1 MLLVHSPMQNRE
13 DLVGQPN
20 TSGQSHCLWM
30 VDDDMQLCRLIQT
43 FYEREGWT
51 FRSFNAARLFELALL
66 ESRPDVAILDLMLPG
81 KTGLE
86 LLEGMRRSG
95 FSFPVLMLSAM
106 GSPSDRVVGLEAG
119 ANDYVAKPF
128 LCRELHLRI
137 LKMLDSSKIEPTAAK
152 SSHPAAAS
160 YQWGSVVFEVDSRQ
174 LVCGE
179 LCKSLS
185 RGDAALLEALCTASG
200 PISRQE
206 LLSAS
211 GSLVD
216 IPESRTIDVRI
227 FRLRKVLKE
236 LSNGNDLIAT
246 IRGKGY
252 QLTQLPLAIPRPE

>member
-1 MLLVHSPMQNRE
+1 ML
-13 DLVGQPN
+13 
-20 TSGQSHCLWM
+20 
-30 VDDDMQLCRLIQT
+30 DDDMQLCRMIQT
-43 FYEREGWT
+43 FFEREGWM
-51 FRSFNAARLFELALL
+51 FRSFHTARMFELALL
-66 ESRPDVAILDLMLPG
+66 DSRPDVAILDLMLPG

-86 LLEGMRRSG
+86 LLEGLRLSG
-95 FSFPVLMLSAM
+95 FRFPVLMLSAM

-119 ANDYVAKPF
+119 ANDYMAKPF

-137 LKMLDSSKIEPTAAK
+137 LKMLDCSKMEPTATK
-152 SSHPAAAS
+152 PSHPAAAS
-160 YQWGSVVFEVDSRQ
+160 YQWGRVVFEVDSRR
-174 LVCGE
+174 LVCDE
-179 LCKSLS
+179 LSKSLS

-216 IPESRTIDVRI
+216 TPESRTIDVRI
-227 FRLRKVLKE
+227 FRLRRVLKE
-236 LSNGNDLIAT
+236 LNDGNDLIVT

>member
-1 MLLVHSPMQNRE
+1 MHSPMQNRR
-13 DLVGQPN
+13 DLLGQPSN
-20 TSGQSHCLWM
+20 GGESHCLWM
-30 VDDDMQLCRLIQT
+30 VDDDIQLCRMIQT
-43 FYEREGWT
+43 FYEREGWI
-51 FRSFNAARLFELALL
+51 FRSFNTARLFELALL
-66 ESRPDVAILDLMLPG
+66 ESQPDVAILDLMLPG

-86 LLEGMRRSG
+86 LLQGMRRSG

-137 LKMLDSSKIEPTAAK
+137 HKMLDSSKIELTAAK

-160 YQWGSVVFEVDSRQ
+160 YQWERVVFEVESRL

-185 RGDAALLEALCTASG
+185 RGDAALLEALCTANG

-206 LLSAS
+206 LLSAC

-227 FRLRKVLKE
+227 FRLRRVLKE

-246 IRGKGY
+246 VRGKGY